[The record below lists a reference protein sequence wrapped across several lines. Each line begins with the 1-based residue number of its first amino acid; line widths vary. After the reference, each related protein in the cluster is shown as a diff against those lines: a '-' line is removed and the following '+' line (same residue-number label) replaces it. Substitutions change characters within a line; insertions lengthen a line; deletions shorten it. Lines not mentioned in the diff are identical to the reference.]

1 MRAAQSAPSERAQ
14 KLRRQ
19 QLLLR
24 RIEDSVGRVTVNDMT
39 DVASSMVILGIMQMF
54 ETKQLALAYLD
65 QTYARMAEI
74 IEQDFDEYNAAYNKR
89 MELH

>member
-1 MRAAQSAPSERAQ
+1 MSATAPSERAQ

-24 RIEDSVGRVTVNDMT
+24 KIEDSVGRVTVNDMT

-54 ETKQLALAYLD
+54 SSRDAALRYLG
-65 QTYARMAEI
+65 QTYLRMAEI
-74 IEQDFDEYNAAYNKR
+74 IEQDFDEYHNAYDKR